1 MCCVL
6 TKLPKVILVLYDE
19 DKVQGWST
27 SETQEMKLTETGGGA
42 KPETGRQKRWS
53 SLKSTPD
60 FRKCWWT
67 RASKARDQRQG

>member
-27 SETQEMKLTETGGGA
+27 SETQEMKLTETGGGG
-42 KPETGRQKRWS
+42 KPETGRQKKMEQS
-53 SLKSTPD
+53 EEHP
-60 FRKCWWT
+60 
-67 RASKARDQRQG
+67 